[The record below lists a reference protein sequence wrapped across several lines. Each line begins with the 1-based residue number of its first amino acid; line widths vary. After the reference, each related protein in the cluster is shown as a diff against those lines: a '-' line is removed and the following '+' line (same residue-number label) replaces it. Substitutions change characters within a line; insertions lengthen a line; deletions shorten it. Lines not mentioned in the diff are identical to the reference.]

1 MDIQIDYADYLK
13 RLIDW
18 AVVFTPKLL
27 LSAFIAYIGFKLV
40 AKLSKLFEAALH
52 KSNVAPDFISFLGNI
67 VDVLL
72 KVGLVLICISIL
84 GVEMSSLVA
93 LIAAAGFAV
102 GLALQGFLGNFASGL
117 TIVFFKPYKI
127 GDWVSI
133 ADTFGKVKSIQIF
146 NTILTT
152 PGDKTI
158 VIPNGKVTDG
168 AVINFSTEGKL
179 RLEIQVT
186 MPYEDSFP
194 RVKEIITETLLSCVN
209 IIKEPTPIIGIE
221 SFGSHNL
228 NITIRPYVHPD
239 NYWKATFEVN
249 EKVKEAFAKNNV
261 KIAYSEGIELGKI
274 GL

>member
-1 MDIQIDYADYLK
+1 MDFQIDYADYLK
-13 RLIDW
+13 KLIDW

-40 AKLSKLFEAALH
+40 VKLSKLFETALH

-72 KVGLVLICISIL
+72 KVGIVLICISIL

-133 ADTFGKVKSIQIF
+133 ADTFGKVKTIQIF

-158 VIPNGKVTDG
+158 VIPNGKVTDD

-186 MPYEDSFP
+186 MPYEDSFT
-194 RVKEIITETLLSCVN
+194 RIKQIIMDTLKDCNHVIQN
-209 IIKEPTPIIGIE
+209 PEPIVGIE
-221 SFGSHNL
+221 SFESHNIA
-228 NITIRPYVHPD
+228 ITVRPYIHPD
-239 NYWKATFEVN
+239 NYWKATFEIN
-249 EKVKEAFAKNNV
+249 EKIKEAFGKNDV
-261 KIAYSEGIELGKI
+261 KVAYSEGIEIGRI